1 MEAFEQR
8 DTEGV
13 AALLSEDAR
22 MTMPP
27 MPSWYDGRE
36 AIAAFFAHHV
46 FSPRGPGTVRTIA
59 TAANR
64 QPALAIYHG
73 RPGES
78 AHRPHAICLLR
89 LERGLIAELTFFHLP
104 EAFAKFGLADEI

>member
-8 DTEGV
+8 DTEGM

-36 AIAAFFAHHV
+36 AIAAFFAA
-46 FSPRGPGTVRTIA
+46 PGVL
-59 TAANR
+59 AARPGHGADHRDRR
-64 QPALAIYHG
+64 QPPAGASPSTTAGQASPCTG
-73 RPGES
+73 RTPFACS
-78 AHRPHAICLLR
+78 ASSA
-89 LERGLIAELTFFHLP
+89 A
-104 EAFAKFGLADEI
+104 